1 MWSFKEVNLNYTRTL
16 TLIALTV
23 VLSACGGVKTTDT
36 VFPSATDVCAES
48 ASQKRFIVGW
58 EDGTYTVED
67 GESPEQFRSEFVS
80 KNLHLIRHVDQD
92 QRLKI
97 QIDKSDASQFAGS
110 EVTTQALNWGPSAID
125 AQAVWSQSI
134 EGAGVI
140 VGVVDGMVDTTH
152 PQLTANILVNTAEIP
167 NNNIDD
173 DNNGY
178 IDDYKGVQINP
189 EKNDPVQ
196 NRHGTHVTG
205 IIAADSS
212 QGVIEGVAPKV
223 KVLPAQFIANDGG
236 GSIGD
241 AIIALNYV
249 ANRGAKII
257 NMSWGL
263 DPCMD
268 IPSLRS
274 TLGDLNAKG
283 LLLVTAAGNGDSS
296 GIGINMDT
304 TPAFPSAYNFSN
316 QLNVAASTMSQSLGG
331 FSNYGTKLVHVA
343 APGVG
348 IYSTTPNN
356 QIETMNGTSMAA
368 PMVSG
373 AAALLWS
380 AIPSATAAQ
389 IKQALIS
396 SVTKPSVPLR
406 VSSGGVINVYDALTQ
421 LHAITGK

>member
-1 MWSFKEVNLNYTRTL
+1 M
-16 TLIALTV
+16 
-23 VLSACGGVKTTDT
+23 LSACGGVKTTDT
-36 VFPSATDVCAES
+36 VFPSATDICAES
-48 ASQKRFIVGW
+48 ASQNRFIVGW
-58 EDGTYTVED
+58 EDGTYSVEQGD
-67 GESPEQFRSEFVS
+67 SPEKFRSEFVS

-97 QIDKSDASQFAGS
+97 QIDKSDASQFEGDD
-110 EVTTQALNWGPSAID
+110 VTTQALNWGPSAID
-125 AQAVWSQSI
+125 AQALWGQNI

-140 VGVVDGMVDTTH
+140 VGVVDGMVDANH
-152 PQLTANILVNTAEIP
+152 PQLTSNILVNSGEIP
-167 NNNIDD
+167 NNGVDD
-173 DNNGY
+173 DQNGFV
-178 IDDYKGVQINP
+178 DDYKGVQINSD
-189 EKNDPVQ
+189 KNDPVQ

-205 IIAADSS
+205 IIAADPS
-212 QGVIEGVAPKV
+212 QGAIDGVAPKV
-223 KVLPAQFIANDGG
+223 KVLPAQFISNDGG

-268 IPSLRS
+268 VPNLRS
-274 TLGDLNAKG
+274 TLSDLNSRG

-296 GIGINMDT
+296 GIGINMDS

-316 QLNVAASTMSQSLGG
+316 QINVAASTMSQFLGG

-348 IYSTTPNN
+348 IYSTTPMN

-389 IKQALIS
+389 IKQALLS
-396 SVTKPSVPLR
+396 SVSKPSVPLR

-421 LHAITGK
+421 LRTITGK